1 MMRKRLFFSM
11 NLLYLFAFLS
21 GIATIIAPCIWPLL
35 PIILSATT
43 TSGKWRPLGIV
54 TGISFSFFLATLLLS
69 FVLRVIPFNPEVL
82 RLVGASTIVLFG
94 LTLVIPSLGKGVE
107 NLLSRLTR
115 WSGQYVGRRT
125 SGFGGGLVIGGA
137 LGLLWSPCAG
147 PILAT
152 VAAVAATQS
161 LNQEIIF
168 LTLSFVIGLALPLYV
183 FAWAGQKLF
192 LNLKFLSP
200 HTEKLRQVF
209 GIIMIMVAFM
219 IYTRSD
225 QALQN
230 KMIETYPACGVM
242 LGPWESNSLLQEE
255 LLELRQNT
263 K

>member
-1 MMRKRLFFSM
+1 M
-11 NLLYLFAFLS
+11 NILYLFAFLS

-43 TSGKWRPLGIV
+43 ISGKWRPLGIV
-54 TGISFSFFLATLLLS
+54 TGISISFFLATLFLS
-69 FVLRVIPFNPEVL
+69 MILRIIPFDPEAL
-82 RLVGASTIVLFG
+82 RLIGASTIVLFG

-107 NLLSRLTR
+107 AILSRLTR
-115 WSGQYVGRRT
+115 WSGRYAGRQV
-125 SGFGGGLVIGGA
+125 SGFSGGIVVGGA
-137 LGLLWSPCAG
+137 LGILWSPCAG

-152 VAAVAATQS
+152 VAAVAANQP

-168 LTLSFVIGLALPLYV
+168 LAFSFVIGLALPLYL

-192 LNLKFLSP
+192 LNLKFFSS

-209 GIIMIMVAFM
+209 GIIMIMVAFL

-225 QALQN
+225 QTLQN

-242 LGPWESNSLLQEE
+242 LGPWENNPLLQEE

-263 K
+263 DR